1 VNVVNIGGREIGGG
15 APCQIVAE
23 LGTAHGG
30 DLDQAFRLVE
40 AAAAAGADAV
50 KLQAVFADEILHPAV
65 GSVDLPGGRVDLYKR
80 FQELERDADFYAAVR
95 EHARKLGL
103 LFFCSVFG
111 SRSLRLVA
119 ALKPEALKIASPEI
133 NHLPLLREAASCGL
147 PVIVSGGV
155 ATLSDLER
163 ALTITGKNSLLL
175 HCVTAYPAPEEEYNL
190 RLIPRLSAVFGVPA
204 GVSDHSLDA
213 ELVPALAVTQG
224 AVMIEKHFTLSREGG
239 GLDDTIAQDPAGLT
253 RLCQAVRRVEA
264 EGPRATRERLEAEH
278 GKERVQAVLGS
289 GVKQLAPAE
298 AANYGRSN
306 RSIHAL
312 TDIAPGEVL
321 SARNLCIVRT
331 EKNLNPGLG
340 PEYYDLVIGK
350 TPRRAVAAGAGL
362 VWEDLLR

>member
-1 VNVVNIGGREIGGG
+1 VNVVKIGGREVGG
-15 APCQIVAE
+15 ACLITAE

-30 DLDQAFRLVE
+30 DLKRALRLTE

-50 KLQAVFADEILHPAV
+50 KLQAVFADEILHPAA
-65 GSVDLPGGRVDLYKR
+65 GGVDLPGGRVDLYRR

-119 ALKPEALKIASPEI
+119 ALEPEALKIASPEI
-133 NHLPLLREAASCGL
+133 NHLPLLREAAGCGL
-147 PVIVSGGV
+147 PVILSGGV
-155 ATLSDLER
+155 AALSDLER

-190 RLIPRLSAVFGVPA
+190 KLIPSLNAVLGAPV

-213 ELVPALAVTQG
+213 ELVPALAVTVG

-239 GLDDTIAQDPAGLT
+239 GLDDTIAQDPEGLG
-253 RLCQAVRRVEA
+253 RMCRAVRRAEA
-264 EGPRATRERLEAEH
+264 EGPQAALERLAAEH
-278 GKERVQAVLGS
+278 GEARVQAVLGS
-289 GVKQLAPAE
+289 GVKRLAPAE

-312 TDIAPGEVL
+312 VEIRAGEAL
-321 SARNLCIVRT
+321 NAENLCIVRS

-340 PEYYDLVIGK
+340 PEHYDLVIGK
-350 TPRRAVAAGAGL
+350 TARRAVAAGAGL
-362 VWEDLLR
+362 VWEDLLD

>member
-1 VNVVNIGGREIGGG
+1 
-15 APCQIVAE
+15 
-23 LGTAHGG
+23 
-30 DLDQAFRLVE
+30 
-40 AAAAAGADAV
+40 
-50 KLQAVFADEILHPAV
+50 
-65 GSVDLPGGRVDLYKR
+65 
-80 FQELERDADFYAAVR
+80 
-95 EHARKLGL
+95 
-103 LFFCSVFG
+103 
-111 SRSLRLVA
+111 
-119 ALKPEALKIASPEI
+119 
-133 NHLPLLREAASCGL
+133 
-147 PVIVSGGV
+147 
-155 ATLSDLER
+155 
-163 ALTITGKNSLLL
+163 
-175 HCVTAYPAPEEEYNL
+175 
-190 RLIPRLSAVFGVPA
+190 
-204 GVSDHSLDA
+204 
-213 ELVPALAVTQG
+213 
-224 AVMIEKHFTLSREGG
+224 M
-239 GLDDTIAQDPAGLT
+239 
-253 RLCQAVRRVEA
+253 RRVEA